1 MWLVCHDRCWTGEQ
15 LVRRGLHYAPSCVL
29 YNRSEEAMA
38 HIFNSCS
45 FSGMVYQQSSH
56 SRTQHFLEGHILGR
70 HAHGMVHMEA
80 SRCDH
85 LRQCT
90 TQLSSFT
97 SLDTIRTE
105 GKEWVT
111 MGASALAR
119 YYRRWTNLAL
129 DVSCCN

>member
-1 MWLVCHDRCWTGEQ
+1 MTVAGPVSNLCDVACIMHLVVCFTTGP
-15 LVRRGLHYAPSCVL
+15 RRRWHISSIVAPFQ
-29 YNRSEEAMA
+29 AW
-38 HIFNSCS
+38 
-45 FSGMVYQQSSH
+45 YQQSSH
-56 SRTQHFLEGHILGR
+56 SRTQHFLEGNILGR